1 MTTDFQE
8 IVFTKNDLPKVAAQ
22 LFELGDKV
30 AVYTFTGPLGAGKT
44 ALISS
49 MLTQAGVIEPIVSPT
64 FTTIN
69 IYKNAQGQHFYHFDL
84 YRMQTLEEFL
94 AAGFQEYLYAPNSW
108 ALIEWPAV
116 IAPLLT
122 SRVCHILL
130 DYLTENDR
138 ILRFHVVK

>member
-1 MTTDFQE
+1 MTTSSQE
-8 IVFTKNDLPKVAAQ
+8 AIFAQNDLQKIAAQ
-22 LFELGDKV
+22 LLELKDKV

-44 ALISS
+44 TLIGA
-49 MLTQAGVIEPIVSPT
+49 MLAQAGVTEPIVSPT

-108 ALIEWPAV
+108 AFIEWPAI
-116 IAPLLT
+116 IAPLLD
-122 SRVCHILL
+122 SRVCHVSL
-130 DYLTENDR
+130 DYQTENDR
-138 ILRFHVVK
+138 ILRFNVI